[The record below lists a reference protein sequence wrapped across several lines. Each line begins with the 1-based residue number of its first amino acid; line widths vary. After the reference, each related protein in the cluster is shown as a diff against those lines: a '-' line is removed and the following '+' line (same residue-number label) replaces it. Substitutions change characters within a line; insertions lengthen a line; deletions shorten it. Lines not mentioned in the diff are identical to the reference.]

1 MYTKRAFFLIIFII
15 AHFSTNAQSGSEYA
29 LQQSAGIVS
38 DTLRIAT
45 YNVRV
50 DTDAGHRAWANRKQ
64 HVGDIIYNLYSFD
77 LFGTEELK
85 NSTQESELMAYLPG
99 YNNFSKGR
107 NTTDGS
113 SGERCAIIY
122 KTARFTKLKSGFFFL
137 SATPDVAGLGWD
149 AKFNRICLWAKFNDK
164 VTNQD
169 FYFYSSHWDAA
180 GVIARRESAKLIL
193 AKMKEIAGT
202 EDLPTF
208 LVGDFNSGSDQ
219 IPYSNLVN
227 GGLIDSR
234 TLPGKANIKGP
245 LGTTNGWDKPSAG
258 LTNRIDFIFVN
269 QKVNVSYY
277 ITIDKMYYTDAYPSD
292 HFPVMIKALIPG
304 NLAGKPGLKSD
315 SEVNIRVENNN
326 KISFSST
333 IPYSYEIFNSLGVMV
348 TSRQKE
354 ISENKIFSL
363 ENMSKGLYF
372 VKTITNRGKSTT
384 KIIIK

>member
-1 MYTKRAFFLIIFII
+1 MSTKRLLFVIVFIT
-15 AHFSTNAQSGSEYA
+15 AHFSTTAQTLSGSS

-64 HVGDIIYNLYSFD
+64 DVGDIIYNLYSFD

-85 NSTQESELMAYLPG
+85 TTTQESELMAYLPG
-99 YNNFSKGR
+99 YNSFSKGR

-137 SATPDVAGLGWD
+137 SETPDVAGLGWD
-149 AKFNRICLWAKFNDK
+149 AKFNRICLWVKLNDK
-164 VTNQD
+164 FTNQN
-169 FYFYSSHWDAA
+169 FYFFSSHWDAA

-193 AKMKEIAGT
+193 DKMKEIAGI

-219 IPYSNLVN
+219 IPYSNLIS
-227 GGLIDSR
+227 GGLRDSR
-234 TLPGKANIKGP
+234 SLPSKSNIKGP
-245 LGTTNGWDKPSAG
+245 LGTTNGWDNPSAG

-269 QKVNVSYY
+269 QHIDVSYY

-292 HFPVMIKALIPG
+292 HFPVMIKALTTGSLTG
-304 NLAGKPGLKSD
+304 NPVFKSD
-315 SEVNIRVENNN
+315 SEVNVRVENNN
-326 KISFSST
+326 KIHFTST
-333 IPYSYEIFNSLGVMV
+333 IPYAYEIFNNLGVMV
-348 TSRQKE
+348 TSQQKLL
-354 ISENKIFSL
+354 SENKMFSM

-372 VKTITNRGKSTT
+372 VKTFTNRGKTIT

>member
-1 MYTKRAFFLIIFII
+1 MHTKRLLFAIIFII
-15 AHFSTNAQSGSEYA
+15 AHFSTSAQSGSESA

-64 HVGDIIYNLYSFD
+64 DVGDIIYNLYSFD

-85 NSTQESELMAYLPG
+85 STTQESELMAYLPG
-99 YNNFSKGR
+99 YNSYSKGR

-137 SATPDVAGLGWD
+137 SETPTVAGLGWD

-180 GVIARRESAKLIL
+180 GIIARRESAKLIL

-234 TLPGKANIKGP
+234 TLPSKANIKGP
-245 LGTTNGWDKPSAG
+245 LGTTNGWDNPSAG
-258 LTNRIDFIFVN
+258 LTNRIDYIFVN
-269 QKVNVSYY
+269 QKVDVSYY

-292 HFPVMIKALIPG
+292 HFPVMIKALTTGSLTDNPV
-304 NLAGKPGLKSD
+304 LKSD
-315 SEVNIRVENNN
+315 SEVNVRVENNN
-326 KISFSST
+326 KIFLSST

-348 TSRQKE
+348 ASSQQ
-354 ISENKIFSL
+354 ISENSMFSM
-363 ENMSKGLYF
+363 ENRSKGLYF
-372 VKTITNRGKSTT
+372 VRTTSYKGKSTSKT
-384 KIIIK
+384 IIR